1 MVKVGCLG
9 HNLLDAL
16 WCIHF
21 ALIGGMLVLVL
32 VLLLFVSLTCDMNV
46 DGGVVRKIEES
57 YLKLER
63 KTMRIGV
70 A

>member
-1 MVKVGCLG
+1 
-9 HNLLDAL
+9 
-16 WCIHF
+16 
-21 ALIGGMLVLVL
+21 MLVLVL